1 MESITDRKQVK
12 VKLLSPNVQFPDQQL
27 TLDVGMTI
35 AQLKDFIK
43 TLKSEDLSDIR
54 LLYGGKI
61 LNDDDILGDHLK
73 TSSYMEDGD
82 VFTIH
87 LSCSVPC
94 EHSEAQRMASAAPE
108 SRTIPELEA
117 VHQDY
122 QQGYGYPSWQT
133 MYSLYNQPEFLYGTD
148 DNQLAVIQELYTQYM
163 AAYAEY
169 IQLVHLPSS
178 QAAEGASAPAPATG
192 HTFTPAPAPAPAPE
206 AAPRHQMMN
215 AGGGGAGGLM
225 EDEPRAGGDRD
236 LLDWVYLSS
245 RVMLLA
251 SVVYFYGSVVRL
263 VLVSCVAILL
273 YFYQTGYFGLG
284 NHLRRLRDRERRLEE
299 RRERFRERVR
309 DFRERIRV
317 MQQNNPNQEN
327 PHEPPTEDEITNLI
341 NEQRADLMNAPVSPW
356 VLVTNSIYMF
366 FASLF
371 PENIQEV

>member
-1 MESITDRKQVK
+1 MENKTERKQVK

-27 TLDVGMTI
+27 TLDMGMTI
-35 AQLKDFIK
+35 AQLKDLIRN
-43 TLKSEDLSDIR
+43 LKSEELSDIR

-61 LNDDDILGDHLK
+61 LNDIDTLGEHLK
-73 TSSYMEDGD
+73 ASSYMEDGD

-87 LSCSVPC
+87 LSCSVPSHHH
-94 EHSEAQRMASAAPE
+94 EVESIADPE
-108 SRTIPELEA
+108 TMPRTETG
-117 VHQDY
+117 VSQDY
-122 QQGYGYPSWQT
+122 QHGYGYPSWQT
-133 MYSLYNQPEFLYGTD
+133 MYSYYNGQEFLHGTD
-148 DNQLAVIQELYTQYM
+148 DNQLAAAQELYTQYM

-169 IQLVHLPSS
+169 MQLVSPTPSPP
-178 QAAEGASAPAPATG
+178 ADGAPAPPTH

-225 EDEPRAGGDRD
+225 EDEPRAGGERD

-251 SVVYFYGSVVRL
+251 SVVYFYGSVARL

-284 NHLRRLRDRERRLEE
+284 NHLRRLRDRERRLEQ

-309 DFRERIRV
+309 DFRERIRL

-341 NEQRADLMNAPVSPW
+341 NEQRADLMNAPVSTW
-356 VLVTNSIYMF
+356 VTVTNAVYMF

-371 PENIQEV
+371 PENIQEI